1 MIAFLISTTFIFLID
16 KVICS
21 HITKARWV
29 SLHAIFNFI
38 NVLGTQAAISHS
50 LVKPIDLDVDN
61 KSSLQLSSR
70 YSIWPAIL
78 TLALH
83 LYHVMFFKL
92 RYEDKIH
99 HLLFIPLLLCN
110 LSYESKNVTLF
121 FACGFPGMISY
132 IALCL
137 KKYGIITHEKTR
149 QIAFYQNLWLRAP
162 GLLFSSFSVF
172 YSHVY
177 AKKLSTSVLI
187 TCLLASIN
195 GMYYLQQIA
204 RKY

>member
-1 MIAFLISTTFIFLID
+1 MISFLISTTFIFLID
-16 KVICS
+16 KFICS
-21 HITKARWV
+21 HITKARWF

-38 NVLGTQAAISHS
+38 NVLGTRAAISHS
-50 LVKPIDLDVDN
+50 LLNPTDLDIDN
-61 KSSLQLSSR
+61 QSSLQLYSR
-70 YSIWPAIL
+70 YSIWPATL
-78 TLALH
+78 TIALH
-83 LYHVMFFKL
+83 LYHVIFFKL

-99 HLLFIPLLLCN
+99 HLLFIPLLLWN
-110 LSYESKNVTLF
+110 ISYEIKNVTLF

-137 KKYGIITHEKTR
+137 KKYGIITREKTR

-162 GLLFSSFSVF
+162 GLLFASFSVF
-172 YSHVY
+172 YSHLY
-177 AKKLSTSVLI
+177 AKKLYFSTII
-187 TCLLASIN
+187 TCLVASIN